1 MKNEFI
7 KPEIEILTFL
17 CEGNAADS
25 YWRDSTTEYSI
36 DLPGGNSDL
45 GGDSGAGGDLGV
57 PYQQ

>member
-25 YWRDSTTEYSI
+25 YWRDSTNKYSI
-36 DLPGGNSDL
+36 DLPGGNPDL